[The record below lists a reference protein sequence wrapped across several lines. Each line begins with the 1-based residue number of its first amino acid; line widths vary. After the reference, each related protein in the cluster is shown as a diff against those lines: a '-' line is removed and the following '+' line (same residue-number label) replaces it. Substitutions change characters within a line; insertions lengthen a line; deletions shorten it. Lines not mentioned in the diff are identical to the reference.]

1 MSMQP
6 KRSVRCDGFGHQAM
20 PNLSCRCTVR
30 YTIYFA
36 SGDICFVRTTID
48 YCELAHSRRG
58 KRWLVLVCRVE
69 LSQLC
74 KSPRPNFVNVTKPVR
89 TLAKRQHRCEPDRPE
104 TLTSTMSGATTVE
117 RTVTPGMRCTSS
129 RPPPIEQPDM
139 AEGLHLSHCP
149 RSATH
154 FRASAERYRDGHP
167 RRIVKDSLPDRAPL
181 KESVHFPPL
190 HGRSLHLT

>member
-6 KRSVRCDGFGHQAM
+6 KRSARGEDFGHQAM

-58 KRWLVLVCRVE
+58 KRWLALVCRVE

-74 KSPRPNFVNVTKPVR
+74 KSPRPNFVNVTTPR
-89 TLAKRQHRCEPDRPE
+89 TYNRHRFPPDNIQYAV
-104 TLTSTMSGATTVE
+104 GASFRFT
-117 RTVTPGMRCTSS
+117 
-129 RPPPIEQPDM
+129 
-139 AEGLHLSHCP
+139 LSH
-149 RSATH
+149 
-154 FRASAERYRDGHP
+154 RDIEDLLAQRG
-167 RRIVKDSLPDRAPL
+167 IDI
-181 KESVHFPPL
+181 
-190 HGRSLHLT
+190 